1 MGDSK
6 TITAIDIGTTKVCT
20 IVGRINSAGHPEV
33 LAHSLVPCQGLK
45 KGNVEDVDATASAV
59 RASIQD
65 VEKQTGTRVRSAY
78 VGVTGAH
85 VTFENRW
92 DSLDWV
98 GEQGV
103 ITAEEL
109 TRVPETVASASSE
122 DGRGVI
128 HALPM
133 IYRLD
138 GQDGIRDPSG
148 MHSKNLEVET
158 HVVTGG
164 LSAIGL
170 LVKAVEESGIK
181 VDSLVLEP
189 LASSEA
195 VLTRQEKERGVVM
208 VDIGGGTTDVVAFKD
223 GNVAFTAVIPVGG
236 YQFTYDICQTY
247 DTSYEAA
254 EAAKLAYAHTEPYV
268 ASPQEEVSLP
278 LFDSGVQQ
286 KVSRRDL
293 CQLTRERAQEL
304 VHLIKMKLQEADIG
318 DITKTRVVST
328 GGTSNLPGLQGLMQR
343 ILTNSVRI
351 GIPDSHRNIPPD
363 LRAPH
368 FATAVGILLWAREH
382 GPSPVP
388 ATNGHSPAYRNG
400 HGGLVSRF
408 LRHVR
413 NLWPVEV
420 FLAKNGRI
428 QWR

>member
-6 TITAIDIGTTKVCT
+6 TITAIDVGTTKVCT
-20 IVGRINSAGHPEV
+20 IVGRVSSFGQLEV

-45 KGNVEDVDATASAV
+45 KGNVEDVDATARAV
-59 RASIQD
+59 RASVQE

-98 GEQGV
+98 GERGV
-103 ITAEEL
+103 ITPEEL
-109 TRVPETVASASSE
+109 TRVPWTVASASAE
-122 DGRGVI
+122 EGRSVI

-133 IYRLD
+133 TYRLD

-148 MHSKNLEVET
+148 MHSKDLEVET

-164 LSAIGL
+164 VPPIAL
-170 LVKAVEESGIK
+170 LRQAVEEAGLK

-189 LASSEA
+189 LASGEA
-195 VLTRQEKERGVVM
+195 VLTRQEKERGVVL
-208 VDIGGGTTDVVAFKD
+208 VDIGGGTTDVVVFKG
-223 GNVAFTAVIPVGG
+223 GNVAYTGVIPVGG
-236 YQFTYDICQTY
+236 YQFTYDICQAYNTP
-247 DTSYEAA
+247 YEAA
-254 EAAKLAYAHTEPYV
+254 EAAKLAYAHTEPYM
-268 ASPQEEVSLP
+268 APPSEEVSLP
-278 LFDSGVQQ
+278 LFDGKSQQ
-286 KVSRRDL
+286 KVLRRDL

-304 VHLIKMKLQEADIG
+304 VHMIRMNLQEAEIG

-351 GIPDSHRNIPPD
+351 GIPGSNQKIPPE

-368 FATAVGILLWAREH
+368 FATAVGILLWARDN
-382 GPSPVP
+382 GPSPES

-400 HGGLVSRF
+400 HSGLVSRL

-413 NLWPVEV
+413 NLWPVEI